1 METNDMDYR
10 SWAQA
15 PANFP
20 GKYGTLFMKFIASR
34 QAHRN
39 VTDATVVWYCCSWK
53 AFRDC
58 VSQATNERELR
69 QQLWDGI
76 SAISK
81 RGTGP
86 VTTNTYIRCLQAFV
100 NWMLELEYIERR
112 IKLPKQKTE
121 ERIRRVLSVE
131 SIEKLFHFKPRWP
144 DQERIHAACILM
156 LDCGLRASEW
166 INLRLE
172 DLDLKNRMVRVWG
185 KGRKERF
192 VPMSQ
197 ATATILFNYLAA
209 RPVQH
214 DLVFATKN
222 GTPLDKCNAGHM
234 LKHMALTCGIP
245 PASIGLHGCRHTMAT
260 QFIAGGGSVVYL
272 QKILGHTHISTTM
285 QYVHTQMADVQRDHT
300 RHSPMNRR
308 FKIVSDPIKGLR
320 VLFPGR
326 LAIP

>member
-1 METNDMDYR
+1 MDYR
-10 SWAQA
+10 NWAQT

-20 GKYGTLFMKFIASR
+20 GKYGTLFMKFIESR

-39 VTDATVVWYCCSWK
+39 VTDATVVWYCSSWK

-58 VSQATNERELR
+58 VAQATNERELR

-76 SAISK
+76 TAIRK

-100 NWMLELEYIERR
+100 NWLLELEYIERR

-121 ERIRRVLSVE
+121 ERVRRVLSPE
-131 SIEKLFHFKPRWP
+131 DIEKLFHFKPRRP
-144 DQERIHAACILM
+144 DQARIHAACILM

-172 DLDLKNRMVRVWG
+172 DLDLKKRTARVMG
-185 KGRKERF
+185 KGRKERI

-197 ATATILFNYLAA
+197 QTASVLFNYLAA
-209 RPVQH
+209 RPDQH

-222 GTPLDKCNAGHM
+222 GTPLLKRNALHM
-234 LKHMALTCGIP
+234 IKRMAVACGIP
-245 PASIGLHGCRHTMAT
+245 PSTIVGLHGCRHSMAT
-260 QFIAGGGSVVYL
+260 QFIAAGGSVVHL
-272 QKILGHTHISTTM
+272 QKLLGHSHISTTM
-285 QYVHTQMADVQRDHT
+285 QYVHPQMADIQRDHM
-300 RHSPMNRR
+300 RHSPISRMR
-308 FKIVSDPIKGLR
+308 
-320 VLFPGR
+320 
-326 LAIP
+326 

>member
-69 QQLWDGI
+69 QHLWDGI
-76 SAISK
+76 TAISK

-222 GTPLDKCNAGHM
+222 ATPLLKRNAGHM
-234 LKHMALTCGIP
+234 IKRMALACGIP
-245 PASIGLHGCRHTMAT
+245 PATIGLHGCRHTMAT
-260 QFIAGGGSVVYL
+260 QFIAAGGSVVYL
-272 QKILGHTHISTTM
+272 QKILGHVHISTTM
-285 QYVHTQMADVQRDHT
+285 QYVHTQMADIQRDHM
-300 RHSPMNRR
+300 RHSPIAKMR
-308 FKIVSDPIKGLR
+308 
-320 VLFPGR
+320 
-326 LAIP
+326 

>member
-1 METNDMDYR
+1 MDYR
-10 SWAQA
+10 NWARTLDT
-15 PANFP
+15 FP

-69 QQLWDGI
+69 QQLWEGI
-76 SAISK
+76 TTISK

-131 SIEKLFHFKPRWP
+131 RLKSSFTFKPRRP
-144 DQERIHAACILM
+144 DQQRIHAACILM

-172 DLDLKNRMVRVWG
+172 DLELKNRMVRVMV
-185 KGRKERF
+185 K
-192 VPMSQ
+192 
-197 ATATILFNYLAA
+197 
-209 RPVQH
+209 
-214 DLVFATKN
+214 
-222 GTPLDKCNAGHM
+222 
-234 LKHMALTCGIP
+234 
-245 PASIGLHGCRHTMAT
+245 
-260 QFIAGGGSVVYL
+260 
-272 QKILGHTHISTTM
+272 
-285 QYVHTQMADVQRDHT
+285 
-300 RHSPMNRR
+300 
-308 FKIVSDPIKGLR
+308 
-320 VLFPGR
+320 
-326 LAIP
+326 